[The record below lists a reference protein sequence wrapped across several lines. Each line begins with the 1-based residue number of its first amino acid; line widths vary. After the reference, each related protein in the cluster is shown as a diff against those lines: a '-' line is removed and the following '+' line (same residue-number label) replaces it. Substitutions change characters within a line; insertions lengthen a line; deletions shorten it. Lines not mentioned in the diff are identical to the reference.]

1 MGRRWACVTGLYCG
15 YLPLKWAKK
24 ISENRSPHSATKMAL
39 LVWHM
44 AGVTRKGHDLPLTYR
59 RAKECLGVGP
69 DSFGR
74 GLAELE
80 RLGLIEAERARG
92 RAIRVSIVDY
102 ESYRRGG
109 VKA

>member
-1 MGRRWACVTGLYCG
+1 MTDLYCG
-15 YLPLKWAKK
+15 FVPLKWLRV
-24 ISENRSPHSATKMAL
+24 ISENRAAHSATKMAL
-39 LVWHM
+39 LIWHR
-44 AGVTRKGHDLPLTYR
+44 AGVERRGQDLPLTYK
-59 RAKECLGVGP
+59 RAKECLGIGP

-80 RLGLIEAERARG
+80 RLGLIKAERARG

-102 ESYRRGG
+102 ETYKRGG